1 MPGTSPW
8 RPCRAGARGRTLG
21 HEVVDHP
28 TDQEDVTVRSRDVDR
43 ADVDE
48 NHDPLRRGR
57 LKVSAPGVGVVRCK
71 PPLIAEAVVSTSSTP
86 GAGNIA

>member
-28 TDQEDVTVRSRDVDR
+28 TEQEDVTVRSRDVDR

-57 LKVSAPGVGVVRCK
+57 LKVSAPGVGVVRRK
-71 PPLIAEAVVSTSSTP
+71 TLIAEAVVSASPTP
-86 GAGNIA
+86 GAGDIA

>member
-1 MPGTSPW
+1 
-8 RPCRAGARGRTLG
+8 
-21 HEVVDHP
+21 VVDHP
-28 TDQEDVTVRSRDVDR
+28 TDQEDVTVRSRDMDR

-57 LKVSAPGVGVVRCK
+57 LKVSAPGVGVVRRK
-71 PPLIAEAVVSTSSTP
+71 TLIAEAVVSASPTP